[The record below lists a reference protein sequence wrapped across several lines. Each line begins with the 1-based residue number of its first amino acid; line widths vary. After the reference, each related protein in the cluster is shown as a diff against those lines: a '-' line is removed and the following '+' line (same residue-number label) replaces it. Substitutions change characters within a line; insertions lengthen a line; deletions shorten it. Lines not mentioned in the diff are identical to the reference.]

1 MNLWYSIVELLPFE
15 WAAEG
20 SMYFMKN
27 ALLALLIVSPLFGIL
42 STMVVTRRM
51 SFFSDALGHSA
62 FTGVAVGS
70 LCGLAEPLWGAVVF
84 SAVLALLFTVVR
96 RRTSLASDT
105 VIGVFS
111 STAVAL
117 GIFLSTFG
125 GGSFT
130 RLNSYLIGDILSV
143 TPGKI
148 AVLLVILLLVLALW
162 GLSFNRLML
171 SAVHPSLAAS
181 RGISVF
187 WQDALFSV
195 AVAVTVTLSMTW
207 VGLLVIN
214 SLLVLPAAC
223 ARNLARNMWQYH
235 LHALVAAV
243 VSGVAGLLTSYY
255 IGSSTGAC
263 ITLYLAVWFAVSFCL
278 RRR

>member
-1 MNLWYSIVELLPFE
+1 MSLWYSIVELLPFQ
-15 WAAEG
+15 WAQSG
-20 SMYFMKN
+20 SMYFMKI

-51 SFFSDALGHSA
+51 SFFSDTLGHSA

>member
-1 MNLWYSIVELLPFE
+1 MSLWYSIVELLPFQ
-15 WAAEG
+15 WAQSG

-84 SAVLALLFTVVR
+84 AAVLALLFTVVR

>member
-1 MNLWYSIVELLPFE
+1 MSLWYSIVELLPFQ
-15 WAAEG
+15 WAQSG

-42 STMVVTRRM
+42 STLVVTRRM
-51 SFFSDALGHSA
+51 SIFSDALGHSA

>member
-1 MNLWYSIVELLPFE
+1 
-15 WAAEG
+15 
-20 SMYFMKN
+20 
-27 ALLALLIVSPLFGIL
+27 
-42 STMVVTRRM
+42 
-51 SFFSDALGHSA
+51 
-62 FTGVAVGS
+62 
-70 LCGLAEPLWGAVVF
+70 
-84 SAVLALLFTVVR
+84 
-96 RRTSLASDT
+96 
-105 VIGVFS
+105 
-111 STAVAL
+111 
-117 GIFLSTFG
+117 
-125 GGSFT
+125 
-130 RLNSYLIGDILSV
+130 
-143 TPGKI
+143 
-148 AVLLVILLLVLALW
+148 
-162 GLSFNRLML
+162 ML

-195 AVAVTVTLSMTW
+195 VVAVTVTLSMTW

-263 ITLYLAVWFAVSFCL
+263 IFSKISCVLM
-278 RRR
+278 